1 MKSDKKCYK
10 SDENSDEESS
20 NEDENNNGN
29 NEEDN
34 NPEDNNSNEN
44 DNEDNNEGIS
54 VFGMLWASIAT
65 FMMILFWIIYFK
77 DLILIKRFVW
87 FFLLF
92 NNF

>member
-44 DNEDNNEGIS
+44 DNEGIS

-87 FFLLF
+87 FFLSF